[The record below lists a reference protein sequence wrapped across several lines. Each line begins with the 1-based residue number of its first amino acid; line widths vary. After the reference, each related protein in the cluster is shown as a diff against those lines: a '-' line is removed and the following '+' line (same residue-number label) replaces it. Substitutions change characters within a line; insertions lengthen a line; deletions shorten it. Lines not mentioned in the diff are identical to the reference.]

1 MKFAD
6 DQRVPF
12 ACECGDLRC
21 FAMVMVTLP
30 AYGAVRADRRR
41 FVLLLGHENAAEER
55 VVDGGAR
62 GYVVVEK
69 LADAV

>member
-1 MKFAD
+1 M
-6 DQRVPF
+6 PF

-30 AYGAVRADRRR
+30 TYGAVRGDPRR